1 MSSIVYTH
9 AELRDILQPIL
20 QRYSMAS
27 ARLFGSY
34 ARQEATPESDIDV
47 LVRAG
52 DGEPFDVLAVAEDLH
67 RATGKSVDVYEE
79 SELRPGAFRDA
90 VLREAVA
97 L

>member
-1 MSSIVYTH
+1 MSSVVYTH

-20 QRYSMAS
+20 RHYRMAS

-34 ARQEATPESDIDV
+34 ARQEATAESDIDV

-52 DGEPFDVLAVAEDLH
+52 DGDPFDVLAVAEDLH
-67 RATGKSVDVYEE
+67 RATGKAVDVYEE
-79 SELRPGAFRDA
+79 SELKPGAFRDA
-90 VLREAVA
+90 VLQEAVA